1 MNNKFET
8 FILFIIILIIIYI
21 LYYSLYLANKK
32 IEGLGRIK
40 KGIDRGVKGARDLG
54 ERGYKAA
61 RDTAKQFDPSKLIKD
76 VKNLSRDV
84 GGAFKKIGDLERLLD
99 KAFKQLKKIEE
110 IPKQVVNV
118 AREVDRFPK
127 MINKLVKEIEKN
139 IDVVDKV
146 VDSLKDIVNVIEDEI
161 KNAISKLEDAV
172 KIAIDEIMKIKR
184 GFLKFVKG
192 VGNIFVQLFE
202 IILKILYFI
211 GDLPNCLIWYI
222 IDAWDIFFSMDEAWA
237 VAFDSARGLVLVTG
251 LGSDSLA
258 VVDVSTPSNPT
269 LLGGV
274 ASSTYMNGA
283 RGVAFDSARGLVLVT
298 GGGSDSLAVV
308 AVSG

>member
-8 FILFIIILIIIYI
+8 FIIFIIIIIIIYI
-21 LYYSLYLANKK
+21 LYHSLYLANKK
-32 IEGLGRIK
+32 IEGIIGKIGK
-40 KGIDRGVKGARDLG
+40 SIGGIGKSIGGIATGGWGAVSDFG
-54 ERGYKAA
+54 
-61 RDTAKQFDPSKLIKD
+61 KQFDPSKLIKD

-99 KAFKQLKKIEE
+99 KAFKQLRKIEE

-139 IDVVDKV
+139 INVVDKV

-222 IDAWDIFFSMDEAWA
+222 IDAWDLFFRSIAPDWVLWFTDKVVVPVFKFILGIFKFILSIFG
-237 VAFDSARGLVLVTG
+237 FDFNIDNKKCYTL
-251 LGSDSLA
+251 
-258 VVDVSTPSNPT
+258 DVSKQTKIMEKSFESVGDFFND
-269 LLGGV
+269 L
-274 ASSTYMNGA
+274 
-283 RGVAFDSARGLVLVT
+283 FI
-298 GGGSDSLAVV
+298 
-308 AVSG
+308 

>member
-8 FILFIIILIIIYI
+8 FIIFIIIIIIIYI

-40 KGIDRGVKGARDLG
+40 SGIDRGVKGARDLG
-54 ERGYKAA
+54 NRGYKGA
-61 RDTAKQFDPSKLIKD
+61 RDLGKQFDPSKLIKD

-99 KAFKQLKKIEE
+99 KAFKQLRKIEE

-139 IDVVDKV
+139 INVVDKV

-222 IDAWDIFFSMDEAWA
+222 IDAWDLFFRSIAPDWVLWFTDKVVVPVFKFILGIFKFILSIFG
-237 VAFDSARGLVLVTG
+237 FDFNIDNKKCYTL
-251 LGSDSLA
+251 
-258 VVDVSTPSNPT
+258 DVSKQTKIMEKSFESVGDFFND
-269 LLGGV
+269 L
-274 ASSTYMNGA
+274 
-283 RGVAFDSARGLVLVT
+283 FI
-298 GGGSDSLAVV
+298 
-308 AVSG
+308 

>member
-8 FILFIIILIIIYI
+8 FIIFIIILIIIYI
-21 LYYSLYLANKK
+21 LYHSLYLANKK
-32 IEGLGRIK
+32 IEGVGKIK
-40 KGIDRGVKGARDLG
+40 KGIDRGVKGAGDLG
-54 ERGYKAA
+54 QSGYKAA
-61 RDTAKQFDPSKLIKD
+61 RDTTKQFDPSKLIKD

-99 KAFKQLKKIEE
+99 KAFKQLRKIEE

-139 IDVVDKV
+139 INVVDKV

-222 IDAWDIFFSMDEAWA
+222 IDAWDLFFRSIAPDWVLWFTDKVVVPVFKFILGIFKFILSIFG
-237 VAFDSARGLVLVTG
+237 FDFNIDNKKCYTL
-251 LGSDSLA
+251 
-258 VVDVSTPSNPT
+258 DVSKQTKIMEKSFESVGDFFNDLFT
-269 LLGGV
+269 
-274 ASSTYMNGA
+274 
-283 RGVAFDSARGLVLVT
+283 
-298 GGGSDSLAVV
+298 
-308 AVSG
+308 